1 MQQNNTTPEQPN
13 GQATPEAN
21 ATEFNIQRIYTKD
34 ISYESPNTPQ
44 LFREP
49 WQPNVDVE
57 LNVNTVNLGEDNY
70 EVKLS
75 ITTTVKC
82 QDKMA
87 FLAEVHQAGIFKI
100 QGFPGPQLHRMLGS
114 YCPNILFPYVREAI
128 SDLVVRGGFPPL
140 YLTPI
145 NFDVLYEQQLQ
156 KQQESKTAETTGS
169 Q

>member
-1 MQQNNTTPEQPN
+1 MQQNNTNSELPN
-13 GQATPEAN
+13 GQATEAT

-57 LNVNTVNLGEDNY
+57 LNVNTVNLGEDHY

-75 ITTTVKC
+75 ITTTVKS

-100 QGFPGPQLHRMLGS
+100 QGFSGAQLHRMLGS
-114 YCPNILFPYVREAI
+114 YCPNILFPYIREAI

-145 NFDVLYEQQLQ
+145 NFDVLYDQQLQ
-156 KQQESKTAETTGS
+156 KQQESRAAETKE
-169 Q
+169 

>member
-13 GQATPEAN
+13 GHATSEAT

-57 LNVNTVNLGEDNY
+57 LNVNTANLGEDHY

-75 ITTTVKC
+75 ITTTVKS

-100 QGFPGPQLHRMLGS
+100 QGFSGAQLHRMLGS
-114 YCPNILFPYVREAI
+114 YCPNILFPYIREAI

-145 NFDVLYEQQLQ
+145 NFDVLYDQQLQ
-156 KQQESKTAETTGS
+156 KQQENKAAETTGD

>member
-1 MQQNNTTPEQPN
+1 MQQNNSTPEKQN
-13 GQATPEAN
+13 SQASPEAN
-21 ATEFNIQRIYTKD
+21 GTEFNIQRIYTKD

-57 LNVNTVNLGEDNY
+57 LNVNTVNLGENNY

-75 ITTTVKC
+75 ITTTVKS
-82 QDKMA
+82 QEKMA

-100 QGFPGPQLHRMLGS
+100 QGFEGAQLHRMLGS
-114 YCPNILFPYVREAI
+114 YCPNVLFPYIREVI
-128 SDLVVRGGFPPL
+128 SELVVRGGFPPL

-145 NFDVLYEQQLQ
+145 NFDALYEQQLQ
-156 KQQESKTAETTGS
+156 KQQENKAQETSGNP
-169 Q
+169 